1 MVGSKKSYCQGGPK
15 NVDEA
20 EVNKLFLSTNNYPQP
35 FLLKSLRQSDFL
47 SILSSSYLL
56 PQKMASHVQQ
66 AQQYKQKWQADAHNE
81 LCQLYG
87 ENYIVTHSISH
98 NEQDPEFPYHCML
111 CSKKMKDIHFL
122 KNHLETRKHKNKF
135 YWKHGNKHSAE
146 TSADDD
152 SAVVQHMY
160 ESIQEMTNENKVKLL
175 RRLYK
180 NNSEEY
186 KKVIKTSEAEAWLTT
201 THQSKDIE
209 V

>member
-66 AQQYKQKWQADAHNE
+66 AQQFKEDWEADAHLE

-87 ENYIVTHSISH
+87 KDYIKTHRISH
-98 NEQDPEFPYHCML
+98 DPQDADFPYRCML
-111 CSKKMKDIHFL
+111 CTKKLTDITIL
-122 KNHLETRKHKNKF
+122 KKHLDTTKHKNKF
-135 YWKHGNKHSAE
+135 YWHSKHSAE

-152 SAVVQHMY
+152 SAVLQHMY
-160 ESIQEMTNENKVKLL
+160 ESFQGMTNASKVKLL
-175 RRLYK
+175 IRLYK
-180 NNSEEY
+180 NNPEEY
-186 KKVIKTSEAEAWLTT
+186 KKVIKPSEAEAWLTT
-201 THQSKDIE
+201 DIA